1 VSVVDVTDFEQYITC
16 FTRCAPSIDSPTTAQ
31 SKLYQ
36 ACSGSASIPTGPDE
50 NCWILMWVF
59 LLIVRKYS
67 LDQFFGG
74 DFDISRVT
82 LATPLLQSY
91 RRDEFDTAFALPSL
105 HKRVHL

>member
-1 VSVVDVTDFEQYITC
+1 
-16 FTRCAPSIDSPTTAQ
+16 
-31 SKLYQ
+31 
-36 ACSGSASIPTGPDE
+36 
-50 NCWILMWVF
+50 MWVF

-67 LDQFFGG
+67 LDRFFGG

>member
-1 VSVVDVTDFEQYITC
+1 
-16 FTRCAPSIDSPTTAQ
+16 
-31 SKLYQ
+31 
-36 ACSGSASIPTGPDE
+36 
-50 NCWILMWVF
+50 MWVF